1 MEKTV
6 QTNNYGD
13 VKLSNSE
20 VDIIELIKKLRNDLI
35 KDFLDERHLKEYFR
49 TKYFY
54 ISDFSSVKVEFIRK
68 DLKELFQSP
77 LDVAHYKP
85 IIDEI
90 KTNERTSL
98 AEGNEQLFYK
108 ELESIFLKYIY

>member
-13 VKLSNSE
+13 VRLSGSE
-20 VDIIELIKKLRNDLI
+20 VDIVELIGKLRNDLI
-35 KDFLDERHLKEYFR
+35 KDFLDERFLKEYLLS
-49 TKYFY
+49 KYH
-54 ISDFSSVKVEFIRK
+54 ISDLSHVKLEFIRK
-68 DLKELFQSP
+68 DLKELYSIP
-77 LDVAHYKP
+77 INKDHYKP

-90 KTNERTSL
+90 QTNERTSL

-108 ELESIFLKYIY
+108 EIESILQKYFY

>member
-6 QTNNYGD
+6 QTNNYGEIR
-13 VKLSNSE
+13 LQGGE
-20 VDIIELIKKLRNDLI
+20 IDIIELISKLRNDLI
-35 KDFLDERHLKEYFR
+35 KDFLDERYLKRYFQANYQLVELSNI
-49 TKYFY
+49 K
-54 ISDFSSVKVEFIRK
+54 IEFIRK
-68 DLKELFQSP
+68 DLKELFTAP
-77 LDVAHYKP
+77 LNIKHYQP

-108 ELESIFLKYIY
+108 ELEGIFMKYIY